1 MPSLGNAILTL
12 RVKGDEFKAGLG
24 KAKTQAETTTKGIG
38 SAFGRAQKSIQG
50 AASKV
55 PVFGGTLASLASPAG
70 LAAAGIGLV
79 VGGLTK
85 MVTKTLD
92 VGRALGTARET
103 TGVATEAW
111 QIYSRAIEETNG
123 DSGALE
129 RVVLR
134 LSKSIGDAS
143 QGNKAA
149 QAGFDALGLSWEELA
164 EVSPDEAMKRVIG
177 AANESLSATDGASV
191 KAALLGRSYTNLGG
205 FANLTTDEIT
215 ALNDS
220 VAESAVTMSGDQV
233 TAVDN
238 FDAALRTLRD
248 SVGGVTTGVGSALI
262 PILTQ
267 VIKVFNEDLMP
278 PIKDIARTLGPVLM
292 PILKAF
298 YSIFAGNIKTVL
310 VVIADVLKV
319 VGQVLTGDFAGAW
332 KTVQHIAQTV
342 MNGIINVYNNTI
354 GLIPGVSKIDMLQ
367 FADNIEIAEDAV
379 KDLAVASGESAAATA
394 ETTKVYRD
402 TATEITQIAQQLT
415 VDLEEEGKKRL
426 ASAREQMAEDYRIRQ
441 EAFAAREQLRKD
453 FLAAEAKFHD
463 DELAALLKSFDVTE
477 VEYRVAQAQ
486 VESMTGAHYAE
497 LVALAEELGID
508 NLALLHAHNRNMAFE
523 RAEAHRALLTSLKAE
538 IDEIAEQIRTGQAD
552 DLDQLKAHFATI
564 LAEYKALGGKINAEL
579 ANIGTVPDASGD
591 RPDRGF
597 GSTGGVAGGS
607 AAARPPPEPITLDPT
622 KGDIVDVHGSV
633 GPGTGFFSTTTTKG
647 NYYNLLDYPGR
658 AADVAAWLAANR
670 PSPSPPTSSA
680 VGPGIDTSD
689 SEAGAPQAQHGA
701 FVKGSRMGS
710 LVRVGENFTDENITP
725 VGGRGGRNGGG
736 QKMEFAVNLGDETLA
751 TIYVDGK
758 RVAVREGRD

>member
-1 MPSLGNAILTL
+1 MPISLGNAILTL

-24 KAKTQAETTTKGIG
+24 KAKTQAATTTKGIG
-38 SAFGRAQKSIQG
+38 QSFANVQQKIQG
-50 AASKV
+50 AAGKV
-55 PVFGGTLASLASPAG
+55 PVFGGALASLASPAG

-123 DSGALE
+123 DSGSLE

-149 QAGFDALGLSWEELA
+149 QEGFDALGLSWEELA
-164 EVSPDEAMKRVIG
+164 AVSPDEAMKRVIG
-177 AANESLSATDGASV
+177 AANESLNATDGASV

-248 SVGGVTTGVGSALI
+248 SVGGVTTGIGSALI
-262 PILTQ
+262 PILTH
-267 VIKVFNEDLMP
+267 VITFFNEELLP

-298 YSIFAGNIKTVL
+298 YNIFAGNIKTVL

-332 KTVQHIAQTV
+332 QTVQHIAQTV

-394 ETTKVYRD
+394 ETTQVYRD
-402 TATEITQIAQQLT
+402 TATEIVQIAEDLTADLKAWGEQQLA
-415 VDLEEEGKKRL
+415 DALAQHKADFQMREE
-426 ASAREQMAEDYRIRQ
+426 AY
-441 EAFAAREQLRKD
+441 AARLQLRKD
-453 FLAAEAKFHD
+453 FLAAEQKYHD
-463 DELAALLKSFDVTE
+463 DELTALRKQFDVTE

-486 VESMTGAHYAE
+486 VADMTGQHYAE

-508 NLALLHAHNRNMAFE
+508 NLAILHASNRKLAQAQLRADLDRIAAARETQDELNRIAGNAEITQRHKDGSGQSGRFAPGPRNKAE
-523 RAEAHRALLTSLKAE
+523 GPIVFAQQVQPSGAIFFRTENSGSTSFSVTGRSGRRAEA
-538 IDEIAEQIRTGQAD
+538 
-552 DLDQLKAHFATI
+552 
-564 LAEYKALGGKINAEL
+564 LAWI
-579 ANIGTVPDASGD
+579 
-591 RPDRGF
+591 
-597 GSTGGVAGGS
+597 
-607 AAARPPPEPITLDPT
+607 
-622 KGDIVDVHGSV
+622 
-633 GPGTGFFSTTTTKG
+633 
-647 NYYNLLDYPGR
+647 
-658 AADVAAWLAANR
+658 AANGDV
-670 PSPSPPTSSA
+670 PA
-680 VGPGIDTSD
+680 
-689 SEAGAPQAQHGA
+689 AGDGA
-701 FVKGSRMGS
+701 FVKGSKMGS
-710 LVRVGENFTDENITP
+710 LVRVGENYTDENITP
-725 VGGRGGRNGGG
+725 VGGRGGSGSGGG
-736 QKMEFAVNLGDETLA
+736 GKMEFAVNLGGETLA
-751 TIYVDGK
+751 TIYVEGK